1 MKTLIKFLFLFV
13 VVLNLHACAVKYPQ
27 AISTSKPA
35 NNTDYEVSF
44 LFEYD
49 GCKVYRFLDHGYT
62 VYFTNCTGET
72 TAITGDSTAMKIT
85 NTIKS
90 KTPQKIEGE

>member
-1 MKTLIKFLFLFV
+1 MKTLFKFLFLFA
-13 VVLNLHACAVKYPQ
+13 VVLNLHACAVKSQQ
-27 AISTSKPA
+27 AVSTSKPA
-35 NNTDYEVSF
+35 NNADYDVSF

-49 GCKVYRFLDHGYT
+49 GCKVYRFLDHGYY

-72 TAITGDSTAMKIT
+72 TAISGDSTAIRIT

-90 KTPQKIEGE
+90 KTPQ

>member
-1 MKTLIKFLFLFV
+1 M

>member
-1 MKTLIKFLFLFV
+1 
-13 VVLNLHACAVKYPQ
+13 VKYPQ
-27 AISTSKPA
+27 AVSTSRPA

-49 GCKVYRFLDHGYT
+49 GCKVYRFVDYGHT
-62 VYFTNCTGET
+62 VYFTNCAGET

-90 KTPQKIEGE
+90 KTSHQ

>member
-1 MKTLIKFLFLFV
+1 MKTLFKFLFLFV

-27 AISTSKPA
+27 AVSTSKPA
-35 NNTDYEVSF
+35 NNTDYDVSF

-49 GCKVYRFLDHGYT
+49 GCRVYRFVDYGQT
-62 VYFTNCTGET
+62 VYFTNCTGEI
-72 TAITGDSTAMKIT
+72 TAIHGDSTAMRIT

-90 KTPQKIEGE
+90 KIQN